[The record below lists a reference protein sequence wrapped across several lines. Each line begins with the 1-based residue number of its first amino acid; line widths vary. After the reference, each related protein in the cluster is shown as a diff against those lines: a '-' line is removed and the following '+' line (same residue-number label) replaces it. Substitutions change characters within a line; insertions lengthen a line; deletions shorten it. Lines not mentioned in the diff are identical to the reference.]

1 MKRDLSKPL
10 APTFGSSP
18 KRTKTVTRNADG
30 STTKTRTR
38 TRKGGSLAK
47 SVTKTVTPSK
57 GLDGRNVAKMKGKT
71 VTRDVQKHSK
81 AGDKVTLKNRTT
93 QSPEYGFQRKR
104 TTVVKAKLSNRKG
117 KDDYHLTSASVKE
130 KASTKM
136 KGEGKGRMVTTEK
149 ARGTGNKT
157 ASNILGGLRG
167 KSRSGASTKLRG
179 YTRPTKGKRST

>member
-57 GLDGRNVAKMKGKT
+57 GSGGKT